1 MPRLQMQ
8 MTSLEDSIGQEN
20 PVRFVD
26 TFVEHLDL
34 LKIGFEVKTLKKE
47 GRPSFESFVLLRIY
61 LLGYLNGLRRS
72 RSLESECCRNIVL
85 QWLTL

>member
-1 MPRLQMQ
+1 

-47 GRPSFESFVLLRIY
+47 GRPSFESFVLLKIY
-61 LLGYLNGLRRS
+61 LV
-72 RSLESECCRNIVL
+72 I
-85 QWLTL
+85 

>member
-1 MPRLQMQ
+1 MNHVTGMPRLQMQ

-47 GRPSFESFVLLRIY
+47 GRPSFESFVLLKIY
-61 LLGYLNGLRRS
+61 LV
-72 RSLESECCRNIVL
+72 I
-85 QWLTL
+85 